1 MKNKLKMVGFSA
13 DWNTTDR
20 VLTLTDVSLQG
31 VLKTRIIEFND
42 YNQISKETRDNNIIT
57 YEYDEN
63 HKLTRA
69 IKSNHGRTTCI
80 VTYTYENDC
89 IVKTYRYDR
98 RTHIQKA
105 DLNMNIIFE
114 SISYS
119 DGSESI
125 DKYQYNDN
133 ECVISNETIHKNKGI
148 ILHHSISYYD
158 DTGKLIKTDDI
169 SIKE

>member
-80 VTYTYENDC
+80 VT
-89 IVKTYRYDR
+89 
-98 RTHIQKA
+98 
-105 DLNMNIIFE
+105 
-114 SISYS
+114 
-119 DGSESI
+119 
-125 DKYQYNDN
+125 
-133 ECVISNETIHKNKGI
+133 
-148 ILHHSISYYD
+148 
-158 DTGKLIKTDDI
+158 
-169 SIKE
+169 